1 MFKNKLLPCALLA
14 LSQSVLAQQPP
25 SAGSQM
31 QQLAPAPAPEKAL
44 PKVEVQPGSAAAMA
58 AADSAKISVNG
69 LRVTGAQ
76 AYSEADLLAL
86 TGFQPGSQLSLA
98 ELRVMAARIAAYY
111 HRNGYFVAQAYLPA
125 QDIKNGVVTIAV
137 IEGQY
142 GKVTLN
148 NQSRVSDALAGS
160 LLGGLDSGDPVT
172 AAPLEHRLL
181 LLSDLPGVNV
191 KSTLVPGA
199 AVGTSDLLVDL
210 MPGPRVSGS
219 IDADNAGN
227 RYTGAYRLGATVNL
241 NEPLGQGDVAT
252 LRVLTSGPG
261 LNYVRGAYQL
271 QLGKAT
277 AGVAYSA
284 LRYELGEEFAS
295 LGAQGTARIASVFG
309 RYPLLRSRNSNL
321 YAGLNF
327 DAKTFQDQVNSATV
341 SDKQAQVLTASLH
354 GDQRDSFGGGGVST
368 YSLALSTGKLDLQT
382 PAVQSADALT
392 AQSNGHFNKLGFSAM
407 RLQHVTDAVSVSAA
421 IHGQLASKNL
431 DVSEKMELGGMYGV
445 RAYPEG
451 EGYGDQGY
459 VLNLEAR
466 LALPTFSERVPGQ
479 MHLIGFIDSGSVTVN
494 KNPGPWVTGPN
505 RRTLSGAGV
514 GFNWTVSNSWV
525 VKAYYAR
532 KLGNEVATSAPD
544 RSGRFWIQ
552 AVKYF

>member
-1 MFKNKLLPCALLA
+1 MFKNKLLPFALLA

-25 SAGSQM
+25 SAGSQL
-31 QQLAPAPAPEKAL
+31 QQLPPSPIPEMAL
-44 PKVEVQPGSAAAMA
+44 PRVEIQPASAAAMA
-58 AADSAKISVNG
+58 AADSAKINVNG
-69 LRVTGAQ
+69 LRVTGAK

-86 TGFQPGSQLSLA
+86 TGFEPGSQLSLA
-98 ELRVMAARIAAYY
+98 ELNAMAARIAAYY

-125 QDIKNGVVTIAV
+125 QDIQNGVVTIAV

-160 LLGGLDSGDPVT
+160 LLEGLDSGDPVT

-199 AVGTSDLLVDL
+199 AAGTSDLLVDL
-210 MPGPRVSGS
+210 LPGARVSGS

-261 LNYVRGAYQL
+261 LNYVRGAYQM

-295 LGAQGTARIASVFG
+295 LGAHGTARVASVFA

-327 DAKTFQDQVNSATV
+327 DAKTFQDKSNSAPD
-341 SDKQAQVLTASLH
+341 SDKQVQVLTASLY
-354 GDQRDSFGGGGVST
+354 GNQRDSLGGGGVST
-368 YSLALSTGKLDLQT
+368 YSLALSAGKLDLQT
-382 PAVQSADALT
+382 PVVRSDDALT
-392 AQSNGHFNKLGFSAM
+392 AQSNGHFNKLGFNAM
-407 RLQHVTDAVSVSAA
+407 RLQRVTDAVSVSAA

-451 EGYGDQGY
+451 EAYGDQGY
-459 VLNLEAR
+459 VLNLEAW

-479 MHLIGFIDSGSVTVN
+479 MHLIGFIDSGSVTLN

-514 GFNWTVSNSWV
+514 GFNWTVSNSWA

-532 KLGNEVATSAPD
+532 KLGNEAATSAPD

>member
-1 MFKNKLLPCALLA
+1 MFKNKLLSCGLLA
-14 LSQSVLAQQPP
+14 LSQSVLAQQQP

-31 QQLAPAPAPEKAL
+31 QQLAPAPTPEKVM
-44 PKVEVQPGSAAAMA
+44 PKVEVWPGSTAAMA
-58 AADSAKISVNG
+58 AADDARISVSG

-76 AYSEADLLAL
+76 VYSEVDLLAL

-98 ELRVMAARIAAYY
+98 DLRVMAARIAAYY

-125 QDIKNGVVTIAV
+125 QEIENGIVTIAV

-148 NQSRVSDALAGS
+148 NQSKVSHALAGS

-172 AAPLEHRLL
+172 AAPLENRLL

-210 MPGPRVSGS
+210 TPGPRVTGS

-241 NEPLGQGDVAT
+241 NEPLGHGDVAT
-252 LRVLTSGPG
+252 LRVLTSGSG
-261 LNYVRGAYQL
+261 LNHARGAYQM
-271 QLGKAT
+271 QFGKAT

-309 RYPLLRSRNSNL
+309 RYPLIRSRNSNL

-341 SDKQAQVLTASLH
+341 SDKQAQVLTASLY

-368 YSLALSTGKLDLQT
+368 YSLALSAGKLDLQT
-382 PAVQSADALT
+382 PAVRSDDALT
-392 AQSNGHFNKLGFSAM
+392 AQSNGRFNKLGFSAM
-407 RLQHVTDAVSVSAA
+407 RLQRVTDAVSVSAT
-421 IHGQLASKNL
+421 INGQLASKNL

-479 MHLIGFIDSGSVTVN
+479 MHLIGFIDTGSVTVN
-494 KNPGPWVTGPN
+494 KNPGPWVTGPH
-505 RRTLSGAGV
+505 RRTLNGAGV
-514 GFNWTVSNSWV
+514 GLNWTDSNSWA